1 MKNFLTK
8 LKNILF
14 FDPKAGTKGQFCLH
28 WLINLA
34 FLGLWCLGCSLVGL
48 YFAKAGYG
56 PELFFSYL
64 SRKSILA
71 LNLLPGCMVA
81 LLFLFISGRIWPSVL
96 SSGLFTLSVAL
107 VNHYKLMLRGEP
119 LLVSDISHMAEAAQ
133 ISGGYSFSISPALV
147 LTAAAFILAMVLACL
162 FMRAKIKKALVR
174 IGGSILVLALCA
186 GLYTTVY
193 TSDAMY
199 NRTENLGV
207 NFAAGYSLN
216 QWKEADQYRSRGFMY
231 PFIHSAKDAFGS
243 KPEGYDRRDAEELLS
258 SLPGGDIPE
267 NEKVNI
273 ISIMLEAYC
282 DLSIYESVL
291 PGDTDAYGYF
301 HDLQEESFH
310 GSLVTNIF
318 AGGTIDT
325 ERAFLS
331 GSTIMYEYR
340 SSADSYA
347 RYFAEQGYRTEFCHP
362 GYEWFYN
369 RRNVMEYLGFDRSYF
384 HEDRY
389 NIDGAHAMD
398 DVLFPDILSL
408 YKESK
413 AAGEPYFNFSV
424 SYQNHGPYAT
434 DTLNDPGHLFAAQ
447 GELSDSSHI
456 ILNNYLDGIY
466 RTGQELE
473 KMVDTLRAD
482 SEPVILVLFGDHKP
496 WLGDDSFVYAELGIE
511 LSLSDSESFYN
522 FYETPYLIWAN
533 DAAREILG
541 SEFRGE
547 GPDIS
552 PCFLMM
558 QLFDLAGWE
567 GDGYMQA
574 LRELCESVP
583 VVNDA
588 GIYLINGK
596 TTGYIDGENL
606 EKLKTVEYLQYYR
619 MHDWN

>member
-8 LKNILF
+8 LKNLLF
-14 FDPKAGTKGQFCLH
+14 FDPKRGTKTQLCLH

-34 FLGLWCLGCSLVGL
+34 FIGLWCLGTGLVGL

-56 PELFFSYL
+56 PELFYSYL
-64 SRKSILA
+64 GRKSILA

-81 LLFLFISGRIWPSVL
+81 LLFLFITGRVWPAIL
-96 SSGLFTLSVAL
+96 SSGLFTLGVAL
-107 VNHYKLMLRGEP
+107 VNHYKLLLRGDP
-119 LLVSDISHMAEAAQ
+119 LLFGDIAHIAEAAQ
-133 ISGGYSFSISPALV
+133 ISGGYTFTVSPALV
-147 LTAAAFILAMVLACL
+147 LTLIAFILAMVMAALIMKARIRRPL
-162 FMRAKIKKALVR
+162 LRAV
-174 IGGSILVLALCA
+174 GTVLVLAACV
-186 GLYTTVY
+186 GLYTGLYSSEAVY
-193 TSDAMY
+193 S
-199 NRTENLGV
+199 RTENLDV
-207 NFAAGYSLN
+207 SFAAGYRLN
-216 QWKEADQYRSRGFMY
+216 QWNEADQYRSRGFMY
-231 PFIHSAKDAFGS
+231 PFLHSASEAGNP
-243 KPEGYDRRDAEELLS
+243 KPGDYDRREAEKLLAG
-258 SLPGGDIPE
+258 LPHSGITE
-267 NEKVNI
+267 KEKVNI

-282 DLSIYESVL
+282 DLSVYESIL
-291 PGDTDAYGYF
+291 PGDTDAYEYF
-301 HDLQEESFH
+301 HALQEESFH

-318 AGGTIDT
+318 AGGTIDS
-325 ERAFLS
+325 ERCFIT
-331 GSTIMYEYR
+331 GSTLMYEYR
-340 SSADSYA
+340 APAESYA

-369 RRNVMEYLGFDRSYF
+369 RRNVMEYLGFERSYF

-389 NIDGAHAMD
+389 SIDGAHAMD

-408 YKESK
+408 YEESK

-434 DTLNDPGHLFAAQ
+434 DTLNDPHHIFAAR
-447 GELSDSSHI
+447 GELQEISYN
-456 ILNNYLDGIY
+456 ILNNYLEGIY

-473 KMVDTLRAD
+473 KMVDTLRSD
-482 SEPVILVLFGDHKP
+482 SEPVVLILFGDHKP

-511 LSLSDSESFYN
+511 LSLADSESFYN

-533 DAAREILG
+533 DAAKEVLG
-541 SEFRGE
+541 NDFTGE

-574 LRELCESVP
+574 LRALYESVP

-588 GIYLINGK
+588 GVYLINGK

-606 EKLKTVEYLQYYR
+606 EKLKTVEMLQYYR
-619 MHDWN
+619 MHDSQ